1 MVPHRI
7 YCTTITRLYTATLNA
22 RTTFYVR
29 RIFHWQ
35 GRLHRSSIAA
45 VLQSTA
51 RHVFTDRPYLRLSLS
66 SFQPVTTEEVRR
78 LLSAM
83 PPKSSPLDVLP
94 CSLLK
99 TCADVFSPIVAKL
112 ANLSIQTGKFPAR
125 FKQAQVTPLLKKPGL
140 ITWKLQTDFQPVNK
154 VLEWLVDTPSS
165 SSAQLGQL

>member
-1 MVPHRI
+1 
-7 YCTTITRLYTATLNA
+7 
-22 RTTFYVR
+22 
-29 RIFHWQ
+29 
-35 GRLHRSSIAA
+35 
-45 VLQSTA
+45 
-51 RHVFTDRPYLRLSLS
+51 
-66 SFQPVTTEEVRR
+66 
-78 LLSAM
+78 LSAM

-154 VLEWLVDTPSS
+154 VLE
-165 SSAQLGQL
+165 